1 MISYEDIKGKVKGYL
16 SSNRYKHTLG
26 VVNAAILLGEKY
38 QVDLNKVKI
47 AALLHDCA
55 KKMDKDKLLKV
66 VKEEEIIIDEI
77 QKNQPALLHGPVG
90 SVIAYRDFNIKDPD
104 ILRAIEYHT
113 TGRENMS
120 KLEKIIYLADYI
132 EEGRRYSGVIELREK
147 AKVNLDKA
155 LLQAF
160 DNTINYI
167 INKKQF
173 IHPNTIIA
181 RNATLKSLKESEYE
195 KKEEVGNVKKGIRN
209 GNTNGKLD

>member
-120 KLEKIIYLADYI
+120 KLEKIIY
-132 EEGRRYSGVIELREK
+132 
-147 AKVNLDKA
+147 
-155 LLQAF
+155 F